1 MQKKIIYFPSL
12 EIIESFVCF
21 ILALFIDQVSF
32 KRFLCECCPGV
43 LKSLSTDWPLF
54 PWQFFFV
61 TFVRTEHIV
70 SESEFNAT
78 AGLDGE
84 VDVEMEG
91 VVTAEHLLPAS
102 FVEQM
107 REAVPRERYL
117 YPSYLSN
124 FGVLILIAIAVIAQL
139 THLTKILL
147 LLSIAGNFNKIKTFC
162 III

>member
-1 MQKKIIYFPSL
+1 VSIAGNQFIFQSL
-12 EIIESFVCF
+12 LKVLQFHLLFLVFSHLCLVSIGHG
-21 ILALFIDQVSF
+21 IL
-32 KRFLCECCPGV
+32 C
-43 LKSLSTDWPLF
+43 
-54 PWQFFFV
+54 
-61 TFVRTEHIV
+61 
-70 SESEFNAT
+70 
-78 AGLDGE
+78 E

-147 LLSIAGNFNKIKTFC
+147 LLSIAGNSNKIT
-162 III
+162 

>member
-1 MQKKIIYFPSL
+1 
-12 EIIESFVCF
+12 
-21 ILALFIDQVSF
+21 
-32 KRFLCECCPGV
+32 
-43 LKSLSTDWPLF
+43 
-54 PWQFFFV
+54 
-61 TFVRTEHIV
+61 VRTEHIV